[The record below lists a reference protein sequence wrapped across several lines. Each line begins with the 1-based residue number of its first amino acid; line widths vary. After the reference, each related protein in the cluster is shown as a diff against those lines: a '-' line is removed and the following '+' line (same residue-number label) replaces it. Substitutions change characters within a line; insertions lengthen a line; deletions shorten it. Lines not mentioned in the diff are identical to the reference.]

1 MKRFFVALVICL
13 LVTSNAG
20 AQSEYGITIGSSSF
34 LGDLGGSRDIGRA
47 FIYDLDLQSTRPAVG
62 VLYRKNMGKRM
73 AFRLNAYFSQVW
85 GDDAYANT
93 SITPADPAWSRKYRN
108 LSFKSFI
115 GELSGMLEYNILP
128 FQGGSMRNRFTPYVL
143 AGIGGFGFSP
153 KTYYDGDQFNAAG
166 WYSLQPLSTE
176 GQGFAQFPEKQKY
189 STIAI
194 CFPMGL
200 GLKYNVSKKFGLS
213 LEVAHR
219 WTTTDYIDDVS
230 TSYIDP
236 ALFYANL
243 PIEDATIA
251 EALADRSSGLY
262 PDKTSAGQQ
271 RGDPSDNDGY
281 TFVGMLTLLYSVGSH
296 GSNKMF
302 FCPEL

>member
-1 MKRFFVALVICL
+1 MKKCFATVVIGL
-13 LVTSNAG
+13 LLASG
-20 AQSEYGITIGSSSF
+20 SQAQSEFGIAIGSSSF

-47 FIYDLDLQSTRPAVG
+47 FIYDLDLQSTRPALG
-62 VLYRKNMGKRM
+62 LLYRKNLGKRM
-73 AFRLNAYFSQVW
+73 AFRLNAYFGQVW

-115 GELSGMLEYNILP
+115 YEFSGMLEYNVLP
-128 FQGGSMRNRFTPYVL
+128 FQAGSMRYRFSPYVL
-143 AGIGGFGFSP
+143 AGIGAFAFNP

-166 WYSLQPLSTE
+166 WYALQPLSTE
-176 GQGFAQFPEKQKY
+176 GQGFAQFPEKQRY

-194 CFPMGL
+194 AFPLGMGF
-200 GLKYNVSKKFGLS
+200 KYNVSKKFGLS
-213 LEVAHR
+213 LEAAHR
-219 WTTTDYIDDVS
+219 FTTTDYIDDVS

-243 PIEDATIA
+243 PIEEATIA

-262 PDKTSAGQQ
+262 PEKTSPGQQ

-281 TFVGMLTLLYSVGSH
+281 TFVGLLTLTYTVGY
-296 GSNKMF
+296 SNKTF
-302 FCPEL
+302 FCPQL